1 MALLDGSALSA
12 LNRGL
17 FTGLA
22 YGQRNRQSNAANRYR
37 LAQAETFELANEK
50 EKEKQ
55 ENNIIFENP
64 EIHNLIAKQVRTDT
78 AVKLGQIQTEDI
90 QFTDRDNEALISAD
104 TLNNLFIP
112 RILKDLKLPEGSAG
126 KLRAAKEI
134 YSGTMPVPEDSFV
147 LEVTN
152 PDGSMGVLT
161 RNASN
166 ADNAEVVFKSK
177 KEIMNHVN
185 GIYDRAK
192 AKSDLYP
199 ILANNEITGRIKD
212 LASQLSFKNFTEA
225 NNNAANL
232 RKFFTEFSGYK
243 EPRTPETEERITNRT
258 AFSLFKEDVLNKL
271 KLLTPDLHR
280 EIFDKVEQTD
290 TPLDEYQALTIIAT
304 ELNKINTTDVSQ
316 AGETLKI
323 KIPKIDSS
331 FFKELETFNP
341 VGNQEDSQPQVNQ
354 PQANNYQELIEQIVN
369 DRLANPDAEK
379 FPERIDPKSR
389 IEETRAQKASKGR
402 LLRSE
407 LRTSEIDPRR
417 AARQLP
423 SRTSFSNVL
432 GFGGDKNRIRKQ
444 VAADLNKQVQNIRKS
459 EGLNLNDAR
468 QKVVDTFGISSQDPM
483 DQNSIT
489 SFTANIFN
497 PNDTVEEKQAK
508 AEAAASNPNTRND
521 FIAANQKF
529 LIDNGLTS
537 RAAIQNFINGTSIGG
552 RPDPR
557 IIDGLISAYSALAVV
572 DPKNA
577 LDYRKSIQNLA
588 ETGSFTQ
595 TRDQREKNIL
605 KERELLLER
614 DKFNQRLLQDRNEKL
629 KLQDPS
635 DLISET
641 GASIRKAIA
650 LEEDDNLT
658 AEAEVE
664 AFNNLDKLL
673 NRMFDDTS
681 EGYARKKNI
690 KITDQNKFY
699 NLVLLELARRAVRD
713 KEDLFPAI
721 FKSRTLGRGLKTG
734 LEVLRGDVDL
744 SDRIGVDLK
753 RKIVIE
759 DGELAFLDSNNN
771 LTEQKLTREQVR
783 TELSEQLANLVFDLA
798 QANTT
803 RIKNRRRNL

>member
-22 YGQRNRQSNAANRYR
+22 YGQRNRQSNAINRYR
-37 LAQAETFELANEK
+37 LAQAESFELANEE

-78 AVKLGQIQTEDI
+78 ATKLGQIQTEDI
-90 QFTDRDNEALISAD
+90 QFTDRDNERLISAD

-112 RILKDLKLPEGSAG
+112 RILKELKLPEGSAG

-134 YSGTMPVPEDSFV
+134 YGGTMPVPEDSFV

-212 LASQLSFKNFTEA
+212 LASQLSFRNSMEA

-304 ELNKINTTDVSQ
+304 ELNKINTTDISQ

-341 VGNQEDSQPQVNQ
+341 VGDQEDSQPQVNQ

-379 FPERIDPKSR
+379 FPERIDPKDTKSR
-389 IEETRAQKASKGR
+389 S
-402 LLRSE
+402 LRSE
-407 LRTSEIDPRR
+407 LQTSEIDPRR

-423 SRTSFSNVL
+423 SRTF
-432 GFGGDKNRIRKQ
+432 FRDKNRIRKQ

-483 DQNSIT
+483 DQKSIT

-497 PNDTVEEKQAK
+497 SNDTIEEKQAK

-552 RPDPR
+552 RPDLR

-572 DPKNA
+572 DPTNA

-595 TRDQREKNIL
+595 TRDQQEKNIL

-614 DKFNQRLLQDRNEKL
+614 DRLNQRLLQDRNEKL

-635 DLISET
+635 DLISQT
-641 GASIRKAIA
+641 GASIRRAIA

-664 AFNNLDKLL
+664 AFNNLDLLL
-673 NRMFDDTS
+673 NRMFDDT
-681 EGYARKKNI
+681 GQGFRRKSNI
-690 KITDQNKFY
+690 KVADQNKFY

-734 LEVLRGDVDL
+734 LEVLRGDVDF
-744 SDRIGVDLK
+744 SRRIGVDLK

-771 LTEQKLTREQVR
+771 LTEQKLTREQVG

-803 RIKNRRRNL
+803 RIINRRKNL